1 MSGYFALIT
10 IYEKPVAQAV
20 RLHFQEGR
28 GLKSIICSFLFS
40 FVLFYLNNSF
50 ITTTNNFKIET
61 FRMVV
66 LAKEQ
71 LKWLCFNFLFKGEG
85 PLFSPVLM

>member
-1 MSGYFALIT
+1 MWGYFALIT
-10 IYEKPVAQAV
+10 IYEKLVAQAV